1 MQNKK
6 NQFTNSIIK
15 DRIEVIEN
23 SENKLIFRTF
33 LEPNGGQNQLHYHSK
48 LDESFKIVKGELTII
63 INNIEKKIT
72 SGAHYLIKQRTNHMF
87 LNKSSELVIFDVE
100 VTNPKKMINGLKI
113 IYGLTNDG
121 KTTKTGLPKN
131 IFHIAISLKMMDA
144 FSPKIPYFIQKPG
157 ISLIAILGRVLGIEK
172 LLIKKYCY

>member
-63 INNIEKKIT
+63 INNIEKKNYIWST
-72 SGAHYLIKQRTNHMF
+72 LFDKTK
-87 LNKSSELVIFDVE
+87 NK
-100 VTNPKKMINGLKI
+100 
-113 IYGLTNDG
+113 
-121 KTTKTGLPKN
+121 
-131 IFHIAISLKMMDA
+131 
-144 FSPKIPYFIQKPG
+144 PYV
-157 ISLIAILGRVLGIEK
+157 S
-172 LLIKKYCY
+172 